1 MSFEQLVMSA
11 WRAGCAQWSNRQPRN
26 YIICTMGGF
35 HWSCGV
41 QLFSRNEWGW
51 QCTCSMK
58 EICVRRPCSPKH
70 IGLKDN
76 YITKWAVLRAV
87 GRLRGKGDC
96 YVKSMGSQNVSW
108 GIKTLQDLNAIYV
121 LRFSL
126 ALCPRDITGLI
137 RMSLQSERIPPF
149 T

>member
-1 MSFEQLVMSA
+1 MS
-11 WRAGCAQWSNRQPRN
+11 
-26 YIICTMGGF
+26 GGD
-35 HWSCGV
+35 HAHV
-41 QLFSRNEWGW
+41 QLKKFAFEAVQSQARWLE
-51 QCTCSMK
+51 
-58 EICVRRPCSPKH
+58 
-70 IGLKDN
+70 DN

-87 GRLRGKGDC
+87 KRLRVEGDC
-96 YVKSMGSQNVSW
+96 SVKNMGSQNVSW

-137 RMSLQSERIPPF
+137 RMSLQSERIPPS